1 MARRPRRST
10 GYVAAKIRANTAKR
24 NSRYDYEGRPVT
36 VKKGDSPYLSIRLK
50 FEDKNGETLW
60 QFRQVGSKQGSFYV
74 EDEHLPQK
82 LGFRLLSETET
93 KGTTAGV
100 SGYLRIPSRDVWRY
114 DKEGKEQYGT
124 DPEIGKLLRRL
135 GFEVGGHSSS
145 PLQYGQYCKAV
156 TVPFPH
162 PVTPREAATYT
173 SKWEWMPQPEIG
185 RALLQKMEAAAAE
198 TVKALQQRFSQLQ
211 EGGGLLPAQYTVV
224 LTYKGHVLELAPVDT
239 EGEAIQAMQ
248 QMQEDIRIKVVEG
261 STSKGARANRG
272 RRPHRP

>member
-10 GYVAAKIRANTAKR
+10 GYVAAKIRQNTAKR
-24 NSRYDYEGRPVT
+24 NGLDDTSFSYIPS
-36 VKKGDSPYLSIRLK
+36 DSPYLFINLAIKDEDGEQTWQLQSERDAGSPLY
-50 FEDKNGETLW
+50 FRVEDK
-60 QFRQVGSKQGSFYV
+60 
-74 EDEHLPQK
+74 HLPRKYGLILYAESDTQ
-82 LGFRLLSETET
+82 
-93 KGTTAGV
+93 GTTAGV
-100 SGYLRIPSRDVWRY
+100 SGFLRITAQSVWNY
-114 DKEGKEQYGT
+114 DKESKEQYGT

-135 GFEVGGHSSS
+135 GFKVGGH
-145 PLQYGQYCKAV
+145 PYPAQFGQYIKAV

-173 SKWEWMPQPEIG
+173 SSWEWMPHPEIG
-185 RALLQKMEAAAAE
+185 EALLQKMDAAAAE
-198 TVKALQQRFSQLQ
+198 TVSALEQRFSQLQ
-211 EGGGLLPAQYTVV
+211 SGGGALAPQYTVV

-272 RRPHRP
+272 RVPRRR